1 MIDDMVVVEIQDA
14 SVYYEQCQGFSS
26 AVILW
31 RKDSSVVILVKL
43 LMCVAYEWPSD
54 GEGRCVGTFKVLN
67 VRDEGIA

>member
-1 MIDDMVVVEIQDA
+1 MVVVEIQDA

-26 AVILW
+26 AV
-31 RKDSSVVILVKL
+31 RKDESVVILVKL

-54 GEGRCVGTFKVLN
+54 GEGRCAGTFKVLN